1 MRATHLSH
9 AFTPAQDM
17 LVQIFE
23 LWKSD
28 AAEGRPAR
36 TKGAKAKSAQH
47 EAYPDCLDEAQ
58 VITALARALVRYY
71 RSKGQYK

>member
-1 MRATHLSH
+1 M
-9 AFTPAQDM
+9 AQDT

-23 LWKSD
+23 LAASD

-36 TKGAKAKSAQH
+36 KAGARAKSAQH